1 MQRTRT
7 FLGIS
12 AVLYP
17 VLLKKPQ
24 IYNSYF
30 RGERIKNIE
39 NQCKTLQDTKQSDFQ
54 NCKLAIYL
62 VAYILGC
69 SANSKMP
76 KSHTEYPT
84 GSTQPGCLSKPC
96 WRGWKDTLQ
105 HFQTNLLTAEA
116 AAILST
122 CQKQITRC
130 LITCIS
136 FQKTFVNNS
145 HNI

>member
-17 VLLKKPQ
+17 VLLKNHRFITHISEVRELK
-24 IYNSYF
+24 ILKTSA
-30 RGERIKNIE
+30 
-39 NQCKTLQDTKQSDFQ
+39 KTLQDTKQPDFQ

-84 GSTQPGCLSKPC
+84 GSTQPGYLSKPC

-105 HFQTNLLTAEA
+105 HFETNLLTAEG

-136 FQKTFVNNS
+136 F
-145 HNI
+145 